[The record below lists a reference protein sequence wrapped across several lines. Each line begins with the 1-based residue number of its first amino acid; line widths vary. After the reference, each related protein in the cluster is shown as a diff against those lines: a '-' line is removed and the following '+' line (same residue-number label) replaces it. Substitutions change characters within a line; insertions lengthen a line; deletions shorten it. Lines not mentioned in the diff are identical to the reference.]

1 MARKKKPGTGSRL
14 GRVARLG
21 GLTSRVSGS
30 YMGQRV
36 IGVFQDEETRKRAL
50 AKLHLANAEK
60 VVETM
65 GVLKGAAMKI
75 GQSVAVLADGLDLPP
90 EAERVLARLQNK
102 AAPVPYAIIKEDVE
116 RSLEGTLS
124 ELFADFDPVPLGT
137 ASLGQA
143 HAARLHD
150 GTEVVVKVLHRN
162 IEHTVDTDLAALKA
176 MLIGGR
182 FLKRDRGE
190 VDAIFEEVQQR
201 LSEEL
206 DYYQE
211 AVNLEFF
218 RGALAHVDGLSVPG
232 THPKYCSDRV
242 LTMDRLPGSS
252 LEEFLETATPE
263 ARERAGELLCT
274 AFHESF
280 YKIRALHADPHGGN
294 FLFDTDGSVGLL
306 DFGCVKHFDL
316 YFVATYARMAEAAID
331 ADRGTF
337 MQLAEE
343 IGSVHTQDPA
353 ALDLLWELIEALAPP
368 FRTPNYVAG
377 GSEDSILERVKV
389 ISPQFLRYP
398 GIRSPRELV
407 YLHRTLGGTYGMLR
421 KLRYADDYGEV
432 FRRYADH
439 VKAVADGRIEDE
451 APERVGGI

>member
-36 IGVFQDEETRKRAL
+36 IGVFQDEETRKKAL
-50 AKLHLANAEK
+50 AKLHLSNAER

-102 AAPVPYAIIKEDVE
+102 AQPIPFQIIKEDVE
-116 RSLEGTLS
+116 ASLDAPLT

-150 GTEVVVKVLHRN
+150 GTEVVVKILHRN

-182 FLKRDRGE
+182 FLKRDRAE
-190 VDAIFEEVQQR
+190 VDEIFDEVQLR
-201 LSEEL
+201 LAEEL

-218 RGALAHVDGLSVPG
+218 RKALAHVDGLSVPG

-242 LTMDRLPGSS
+242 LTMDRIRGST
-252 LEEFLETATPE
+252 LEDFLDTATPE
-263 ARERAGELLCT
+263 ARVRAGELLCT

-316 YFVATYARMAEAAID
+316 YFVSTYARLAEAAID
-331 ADRGTF
+331 GDRKTF
-337 MQLAEE
+337 MTLATD
-343 IGSVHTQDPA
+343 IGSLHTQEPA
-353 ALDLLWELIEALAPP
+353 ALDLLWDLIEALAPP
-368 FRTPNYVAG
+368 FRTPSYVAG
-377 GSEDSILERVKV
+377 GSDDSILERVKS
-389 ISPQFLRYP
+389 ISPRFLRYP
-398 GIRSPRELV
+398 GIRSPRDMV

-421 KLRYADDYGEV
+421 KLRYEHDYGEL
-432 FRRYADH
+432 FRTYAH
-439 VKAVADGRIEDE
+439 HAMAVADGEIEDT
-451 APERVGGI
+451 APERMGGI

>member
-36 IGVFQDEETRKRAL
+36 IGAFQDEETRKRAL
-50 AKLHLANAEK
+50 RRLHLQNAEK

-75 GQSVAVLADGLDLPP
+75 GQSIAVLADGMDLPP
-90 EAERVLARLQNK
+90 EAERVLSRLQNK
-102 AAPVPYAIIKEDVE
+102 AAPVPFDIIREDVE
-116 RSLEGTLS
+116 ASLDASLG

-143 HAARLHD
+143 HAARLPD

-162 IEHTVDTDLAALKA
+162 IEHTVDTDLRALKA

-182 FLKRDRGE
+182 FLRRDRAE
-190 VDAIFEEVQQR
+190 VDEIFEEVELR
-201 LSEEL
+201 LAEEL

-218 RGALAHVDGLSVPG
+218 RKALAHVDGLSVPG

-242 LTMDRLPGSS
+242 LTMDRLPGQT
-252 LEEFLETATPE
+252 LEEFLEVASPE
-263 ARERAGELLCT
+263 ARVRAGELLCT

-294 FLFDTDGSVGLL
+294 FLFDQDGSVGLL

-316 YFVATYARMAEAAID
+316 YFVSTYA
-331 ADRGTF
+331 
-337 MQLAEE
+337 QLAEAVIDGDRRTFLQLARD
-343 IGSVHTQDPA
+343 IGSLHTEERA
-353 ALDLLWELIEALAPP
+353 AHDLLWEFVEALAPP

-377 GSEDSILERVKV
+377 GHQDSILDRVKT
-389 ISPQFLRYP
+389 ISPHFLRYP
-398 GIRSPRELV
+398 GIRSPRDMV

-421 KLRYADDYGEV
+421 KLRYEHDYGEL
-432 FRRYADH
+432 FRRYAAH
-439 VKAVADGRIEDE
+439 AVGVAQGDIEDV